1 MIDHHCWLAWL
12 RSWSYVYSIWEFSYM
27 RICFLQWHLH
37 KTSFYEG
44 HTKLI
49 SQQVSK
55 FFRSRLDRLDA
66 WDWII
71 FSSIW
76 SSSTEK
82 SSEKFSSE
90 FSSSKFKIFIIW
102 SRRLIRSLV
111 RSITF
116 IESRFS
122 LKSDNSILLCVVL
135 SLERHLLLML
145 EFSIS
150 KFEFSNL
157 SSSCVQK
164 SSSLLSLFSLN

>member
-1 MIDHHCWLAWL
+1 
-12 RSWSYVYSIWEFSYM
+12 
-27 RICFLQWHLH
+27 
-37 KTSFYEG
+37 
-44 HTKLI
+44 
-49 SQQVSK
+49 
-55 FFRSRLDRLDA
+55 
-66 WDWII
+66 
-71 FSSIW
+71 
-76 SSSTEK
+76 
-82 SSEKFSSE
+82 
-90 FSSSKFKIFIIW
+90 
-102 SRRLIRSLV
+102 V